1 MIICIHINIHDMSE
15 RPPNIQERTIFVL
28 LFVLIPPTMYY
39 LIAEYYSDSDMFASL
54 VGSSFLLSTGTMS
67 FIGATIGAFGLK
79 ENSDRLNLGI
89 GSGIIIGLSIAIF
102 MSQNEILIISTIEV
116 ILLITVFTFLG
127 SIFSPKH

>member
-1 MIICIHINIHDMSE
+1 MPE

>member
-1 MIICIHINIHDMSE
+1 MSE

-102 MSQNEILIISTIEV
+102 MSQNGILPSRPDPGPLNSFISTIEV

>member
-1 MIICIHINIHDMSE
+1 MSE

>member
-1 MIICIHINIHDMSE
+1 MPE
-15 RPPNIQERTIFVL
+15 RPPNVQERTLFVF

-39 LIAEYYSDSDMFASL
+39 LIADYYSGSDIFASL
-54 VGSSFLLSTGTMS
+54 VGSTFLLSTGTMS

-89 GSGIIIGLSIAIF
+89 GSGIIIGLAIAIF
-102 MSQNEILIISTIEV
+102 MIQNEILIIGMIEV
-116 ILLITVFTFLG
+116 ILLTTVFTFLG